1 MFLIFLILE
10 NFVHLQNVKNR
21 KMLRNQSKMKN

>member
-10 NFVHLQNVKNR
+10 NFVHLQNVKTGNR
-21 KMLRNQSKMKN
+21 PKNQSKMKN